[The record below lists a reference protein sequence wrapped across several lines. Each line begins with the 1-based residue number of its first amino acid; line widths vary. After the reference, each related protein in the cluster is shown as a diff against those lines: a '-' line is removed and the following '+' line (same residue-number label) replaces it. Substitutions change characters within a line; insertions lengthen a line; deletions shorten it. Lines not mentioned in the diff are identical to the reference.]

1 MNYSDIIVVRIA
13 EIIKKKSIS
22 VNKLA
27 EMSGV
32 AQSTLDNIMHGASKN
47 PTLKTIHKIANA
59 LGLTVSEFL
68 DYKGMNE
75 FSFDEGKTKDD

>member
-27 EMSGV
+27 DMSGV

-68 DYKGMNE
+68 DYKEMNE